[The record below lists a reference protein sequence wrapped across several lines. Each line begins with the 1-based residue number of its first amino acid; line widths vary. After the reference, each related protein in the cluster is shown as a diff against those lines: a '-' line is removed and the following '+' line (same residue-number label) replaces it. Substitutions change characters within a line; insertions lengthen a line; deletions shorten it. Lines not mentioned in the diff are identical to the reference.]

1 MNHPLFVILML
12 AVGGYVTWLWW
23 SDRNLWRA
31 GKADPRR
38 SLPGATDAPARATI
52 IAVAGALVL
61 LGAETAG
68 EVALGISG
76 EQSTMTLLMSLYS
89 LMAAVI
95 EEVIF
100 RGYLVVEKR
109 GRAWLVGSI
118 LVASVLFAAGH
129 PFLWKWEEGE
139 LIRNFGLKGWFSTA
153 VVFVSSL
160 WFYYVRFASWN
171 PHRSLLPCMA
181 AHGAKNL
188 GVFVIKLV
196 QGFVSGVW

>member
-12 AVGGYVTWLWW
+12 AVGGYVAWLWW

-68 EVALGISG
+68 EIALGISG
-76 EQSTMTLLMSLYS
+76 EQSTVTVLFGLYS

-100 RGYLVVEKR
+100 RGYIVVEKR
-109 GRAWLVGSI
+109 GRAWLIGSI

-129 PFLWKWEEGE
+129 PFLWQWEEGQ
-139 LIRNFGLKGWFSTA
+139 LIWNFGLKGWFSTG

-188 GVFVIKLV
+188 GVFVIKLA